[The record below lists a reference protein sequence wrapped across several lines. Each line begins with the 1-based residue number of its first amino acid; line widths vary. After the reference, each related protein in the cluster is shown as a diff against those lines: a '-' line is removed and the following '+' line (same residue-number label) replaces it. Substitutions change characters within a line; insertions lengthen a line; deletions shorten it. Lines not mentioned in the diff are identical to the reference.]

1 MNTARFLLLLTG
13 ICFAAISTPS
23 AASEKPRVAVLGFEL
38 INTSLEPTSADEI
51 RRLEMLGDEFRK
63 MLDASGRF
71 VTVDIPPDVQEA
83 IARGPAIHGCNGCER
98 DFAARAGADL
108 AAWGTV
114 RKVSNLILSINVYL
128 IDARTGERVFARS
141 VDIRGNTDESWR
153 HGLRYLVRNYLL
165 AEP

>member
-38 INTSLEPTSADEI
+38 INID
-51 RRLEMLGDEFRK
+51 
-63 MLDASGRF
+63 
-71 VTVDIPPDVQEA
+71 
-83 IARGPAIHGCNGCER
+83 
-98 DFAARAGADL
+98 ARAGADL

-141 VDIRGNTDESWR
+141 VDIRGNTDDSWR